1 VNIVIITSNS
11 IRHNYFK
18 VMFSNHD
25 KINVVRTYV
34 ESNEKFDFNI
44 KHDIDLNNINDIH
57 FKTRHNI
64 EHDFFSD
71 LIDNLPD
78 DSNSKQI
85 RKGEINDT
93 KVIDEII
100 NLSPDLIITY
110 GCSIIKPRLIN
121 SFKNKIINVHLG
133 LSPYYFGSGTN
144 FHCLANNELHFFG
157 YTFMY
162 IDEGIDTGEIIHQA
176 RPDVFPFD
184 SPHQIGNRLIKKM
197 VKDFIKLI
205 VNFDSVKKIK
215 LTNKYVG
222 KTYKMKDASEKVT
235 MEMYENF
242 KQGLVLNYLKSK
254 KTFLKKYKIIS
265 QDFIN

>member
-1 VNIVIITSNS
+1 
-11 IRHNYFK
+11 
-18 VMFSNHD
+18 
-25 KINVVRTYV
+25 
-34 ESNEKFDFNI
+34 
-44 KHDIDLNNINDIH
+44 
-57 FKTRHNI
+57 
-64 EHDFFSD
+64 
-71 LIDNLPD
+71 
-78 DSNSKQI
+78 
-85 RKGEINDT
+85 
-93 KVIDEII
+93 
-100 NLSPDLIITY
+100 
-110 GCSIIKPRLIN
+110 
-121 SFKNKIINVHLG
+121 
-133 LSPYYFGSGTN
+133 
-144 FHCLANNELHFFG
+144 
-157 YTFMY
+157 MY